1 MNTKDII
8 KKIRRIEISTNR
20 LVTNIFA
27 GEYESAFKGRGMEF
41 DEVREY
47 QHGDEVRTID
57 WNVTAKMGHP
67 FVKKFV
73 EERELIMILLVDVSG
88 STKFGTYQQ
97 KKSDIIAEI
106 SALLAFAAIKNND
119 KVGLICFTDQVE
131 LFIPPRKGKKHVLRL
146 IRDILYC
153 EPKRVTTDLG
163 EALSFLE
170 RIQKR
175 KSVVFLISDFRD
187 NNYEKPLKRI
197 NSRHDLVAISVA
209 DRRETEFPDVGLIE
223 LEDTE
228 TGEIILFD
236 SSSTKTRRHFQ
247 EKNLDEIN
255 KRKKNFLKNKIDNI
269 EIYAD
274 QPYTQS
280 LIHFFQYRHRKER

>member
-88 STKFGTYQQ
+88 STEFGTYQQ

-106 SALLAFAAIKNND
+106 SALLAFAAIRNND

-247 EKNLDEIN
+247 KKNLDEIN

-280 LIHFFQYRHRKER
+280 LIHFFQYRHRKDR

>member
-88 STKFGTYQQ
+88 STEFGTYQQ

-106 SALLAFAAIKNND
+106 
-119 KVGLICFTDQVE
+119 
-131 LFIPPRKGKKHVLRL
+131 
-146 IRDILYC
+146 
-153 EPKRVTTDLG
+153 
-163 EALSFLE
+163 
-170 RIQKR
+170 
-175 KSVVFLISDFRD
+175 
-187 NNYEKPLKRI
+187 
-197 NSRHDLVAISVA
+197 
-209 DRRETEFPDVGLIE
+209 
-223 LEDTE
+223 
-228 TGEIILFD
+228 
-236 SSSTKTRRHFQ
+236 
-247 EKNLDEIN
+247 
-255 KRKKNFLKNKIDNI
+255 
-269 EIYAD
+269 
-274 QPYTQS
+274 
-280 LIHFFQYRHRKER
+280 

>member
-88 STKFGTYQQ
+88 STEFGTYQQ

-106 SALLAFAAIKNND
+106 SALLAFAAIRNND

-175 KSVVFLISDFRD
+175 KSIVFLISDFRD

-247 EKNLDEIN
+247 KKNLDEIN

-280 LIHFFQYRHRKER
+280 LIHFFQYRHRKDR

>member
-20 LVTNIFA
+20 LVNNIFA
-27 GEYESAFKGRGMEF
+27 GEYESAFKGKGMEF

-47 QHGDEVRTID
+47 QHGDEVRTIE

-73 EERELIMILLVDVSG
+73 EERELIIMLLVDVSS
-88 STKFGTYQQ
+88 STEFGTHQQ
-97 KKSDIIAEI
+97 KKSEIIAEI

-146 IRDILYC
+146 IRDILYF
-153 EPKRVTTDLG
+153 ESKRTATDLKTV
-163 EALSFLE
+163 LSFLE

-187 NNYEKPLKRI
+187 DDYEKPLQRI
-197 NSRHDLVAISVA
+197 NPRHDLIAIVVA

-228 TGEIILFD
+228 TGDIILFD
-236 SSSTKTRRHFQ
+236 SSSAKTRQYYQ
-247 EKNLDEIN
+247 EKNLDEIT
-255 KRKKNFLKNKIDNI
+255 KRQKFFLKNKIDNI
-269 EIYAD
+269 AIHAD
-274 QPYTQS
+274 QSYTQS
-280 LIHFFQYRHRKER
+280 LIHFFQYRHKKGR

>member
-88 STKFGTYQQ
+88 STEFGTYQQ

-197 NSRHDLVAISVA
+197 NARHDLVAISGA

-247 EKNLDEIN
+247 KKNLDEIN
-255 KRKKNFLKNKIDNI
+255 KRKKFFLENKIDNI
-269 EIYAD
+269 EIYTD

-280 LIHFFQYRHRKER
+280 LIHFFQYRHRKDR

>member
-88 STKFGTYQQ
+88 STEFGTYQQ

-106 SALLAFAAIKNND
+106 SALLAFAAIRNND

-187 NNYEKPLKRI
+187 DNYEKPLKRI
-197 NSRHDLVAISVA
+197 NPRHDLVAISVA

-247 EKNLDEIN
+247 KKNLDEIN
-255 KRKKNFLKNKIDNI
+255 KRKKIFLENKIDNI

-280 LIHFFQYRHRKER
+280 LIHFFQYRHRKDR

>member
-88 STKFGTYQQ
+88 STEFGTYQQ

-106 SALLAFAAIKNND
+106 SALLAFAAIRNND

-187 NNYEKPLKRI
+187 DNYEKPLKRI
-197 NSRHDLVAISVA
+197 NPRHDLVAISVA

-247 EKNLDEIN
+247 KKNLDEIN
-255 KRKKNFLKNKIDNI
+255 KRKKIFLKNKIDNI

-280 LIHFFQYRHRKER
+280 LIHFFQYRHRKDR

>member
-20 LVTNIFA
+20 LVNNIFA
-27 GEYESAFKGRGMEF
+27 GEYESAFKGKGMEF

-73 EERELIMILLVDVSG
+73 EERELIIMLLVDVSG
-88 STKFGTYQQ
+88 STEFGTHQQ
-97 KKSDIIAEI
+97 KKSEIIAEI

-146 IRDILYC
+146 IRDILYF
-153 EPKRVTTDLG
+153 ESKRTATDLKTV
-163 EALSFLE
+163 LSFLE

-187 NNYEKPLKRI
+187 DDYEKPLKRI
-197 NSRHDLVAISVA
+197 NPRHDLIAIVVA

-228 TGEIILFD
+228 TGDIILFD
-236 SSSTKTRRHFQ
+236 SSSAKTRQYYQ
-247 EKNLDEIN
+247 EKNLDEIT
-255 KRKKNFLKNKIDNI
+255 KRQKFFLKNKIDNI
-269 EIYAD
+269 AIHAD
-274 QPYTQS
+274 QSYTQS
-280 LIHFFQYRHRKER
+280 LIHFFQYRHKKGR

>member
-88 STKFGTYQQ
+88 STEFGTYQQ

-197 NSRHDLVAISVA
+197 NPRHDLVAISVA

-255 KRKKNFLKNKIDNI
+255 KRKKFFLENKIDNI

-280 LIHFFQYRHRKER
+280 LIHFFQYRHRKDR

>member
-88 STKFGTYQQ
+88 STEFGTYQQ

-106 SALLAFAAIKNND
+106 SALLAFAAIRNND

-197 NSRHDLVAISVA
+197 NPRHDLVAISVA

-247 EKNLDEIN
+247 KKNLDEIN
-255 KRKKNFLKNKIDNI
+255 KRKKIFLKNKIDNI
-269 EIYAD
+269 EINTD

-280 LIHFFQYRHRKER
+280 LIHFFQYRHRKDR

>member
-88 STKFGTYQQ
+88 STEFGTYQQ

-175 KSVVFLISDFRD
+175 KSIVFLISDFRD

-197 NSRHDLVAISVA
+197 NPRHDLVAISVA

-247 EKNLDEIN
+247 KKNLDEIN
-255 KRKKNFLKNKIDNI
+255 KRKKFFLENKIDNI
-269 EIYAD
+269 EIYTD

-280 LIHFFQYRHRKER
+280 LIHFFQYRHRKDR

>member
-47 QHGDEVRTID
+47 QYGDEVRTID

-88 STKFGTYQQ
+88 STEFGTYQQ

-197 NSRHDLVAISVA
+197 NPRHDLVAISVA

-247 EKNLDEIN
+247 KKNLDEIN
-255 KRKKNFLKNKIDNI
+255 KRKKFFLENKIDNI
-269 EIYAD
+269 EIYTD

-280 LIHFFQYRHRKER
+280 LIHFFQYRHRKDR

>member
-88 STKFGTYQQ
+88 STEFGTYQQ

-106 SALLAFAAIKNND
+106 SALLAFAAIRNND

-197 NSRHDLVAISVA
+197 NPRHDLVAISVA

-247 EKNLDEIN
+247 KKNLDEIN
-255 KRKKNFLKNKIDNI
+255 KRKKFFLENKIDNI
-269 EIYAD
+269 EINAD

-280 LIHFFQYRHRKER
+280 LIHFFQYRHRKDR

>member
-27 GEYESAFKGRGMEF
+27 GEYESAFKGKGMEF

-88 STKFGTYQQ
+88 STEFGTYQQ

-106 SALLAFAAIKNND
+106 SALLAFAAIRNND

-146 IRDILYC
+146 IRDILYF
-153 EPKRVTTDLG
+153 ESKRTATDLKTV
-163 EALSFLE
+163 LSFLE

-187 NNYEKPLKRI
+187 DDYEKPLQRI
-197 NSRHDLVAISVA
+197 NPRHDLVAISVA

-247 EKNLDEIN
+247 KKNLDEIN
-255 KRKKNFLKNKIDNI
+255 KRKKIFLKNKIDNI

-280 LIHFFQYRHRKER
+280 LIHFFQYRHRKDR

>member
-47 QHGDEVRTID
+47 QHGDEIRTID

-73 EERELIMILLVDVSG
+73 EERELIMMLLVDVSG

-106 SALLAFAAIKNND
+106 SALLAFSAVKNND

-153 EPKRVTTDLG
+153 KPKRVTTDLG

-187 NNYEKPLKRI
+187 NDYEKPLKRI
-197 NSRHDLVAISVA
+197 NPRHDLVAISVT

-236 SSSTKTRRHFQ
+236 SSSTKTRRYFQ
-247 EKNLDEIN
+247 EKNLSETN
-255 KRKKNFLKNKIDNI
+255 KRQKNFLKNKIDNI
-269 EIYAD
+269 EIYTD

-280 LIHFFQYRHRKER
+280 LIRFFQHRQRKER

>member
-88 STKFGTYQQ
+88 STEFGTYQQ

-197 NSRHDLVAISVA
+197 NPRHDLIAIVVA

-247 EKNLDEIN
+247 KKNLDEIN
-255 KRKKNFLKNKIDNI
+255 KRKKFFLENKIDNI
-269 EIYAD
+269 EIYTD

-280 LIHFFQYRHRKER
+280 LIHFFQYRHRKDR

>member
-88 STKFGTYQQ
+88 STEFGTYQQ

-106 SALLAFAAIKNND
+106 SALLAFAAIRNND

-197 NSRHDLVAISVA
+197 NPRHDLVAISVA

-255 KRKKNFLKNKIDNI
+255 KRKKIFLKNKIDNI

-280 LIHFFQYRHRKER
+280 LIHFFSVPT

>member
-88 STKFGTYQQ
+88 STEFGTYQQ

-197 NSRHDLVAISVA
+197 NPRHDLVAISVA

-247 EKNLDEIN
+247 KKNLDEIN
-255 KRKKNFLKNKIDNI
+255 KRKKIFLENKIDNI
-269 EIYAD
+269 EIYTD

-280 LIHFFQYRHRKER
+280 LIHFFQYRHRKDR

>member
-88 STKFGTYQQ
+88 STEFGTYQQ

-146 IRDILYC
+146 IRDILYF
-153 EPKRVTTDLG
+153 ESKRTATDLKTV
-163 EALSFLE
+163 LSFLE

-197 NSRHDLVAISVA
+197 NPRHDLVAISVA

-247 EKNLDEIN
+247 KKNLDEIN
-255 KRKKNFLKNKIDNI
+255 KRKKFFLENKIDNI
-269 EIYAD
+269 EIYTD

-280 LIHFFQYRHRKER
+280 LIHFFQYRHRKDR

>member
-88 STKFGTYQQ
+88 STEFGTYQQ

-106 SALLAFAAIKNND
+106 SALLAFAAIRNND

-197 NSRHDLVAISVA
+197 NPRHDLVAISVA

-255 KRKKNFLKNKIDNI
+255 KRKKIFLKNKIDNI

>member
-88 STKFGTYQQ
+88 STEFGTYQQ

-197 NSRHDLVAISVA
+197 NPRHDLVAISVA

-247 EKNLDEIN
+247 KKNLDEIN
-255 KRKKNFLKNKIDNI
+255 KRKKIFLKNKIDNI

-280 LIHFFQYRHRKER
+280 LIHFFQYRHRKDR

>member
-20 LVTNIFA
+20 LVNNIFA
-27 GEYESAFKGRGMEF
+27 GEYESAFKGKGMEF

-73 EERELIMILLVDVSG
+73 EERELIIMLLVDVSG
-88 STKFGTYQQ
+88 STEFGTHQQ
-97 KKSDIIAEI
+97 KKSEIIAEI

-146 IRDILYC
+146 IRDILHF
-153 EPKRVTTDLG
+153 ESKRTATDLKTV
-163 EALSFLE
+163 LSFLE

-187 NNYEKPLKRI
+187 DDYEKPLQRI
-197 NSRHDLVAISVA
+197 NPRHDLIAIVVA

-228 TGEIILFD
+228 TGDIILFD
-236 SSSTKTRRHFQ
+236 SSSAKTRQYYQ
-247 EKNLDEIN
+247 EKNLDEIT
-255 KRKKNFLKNKIDNI
+255 KRQKFFLKNKIDNI
-269 EIYAD
+269 AIHAD
-274 QPYTQS
+274 QSYTQS
-280 LIHFFQYRHRKER
+280 LIHFFQYRHKKGR

>member
-57 WNVTAKMGHP
+57 WNVTAKMGQP

-88 STKFGTYQQ
+88 STEFGTYQQ

-106 SALLAFAAIKNND
+106 SALLAFAAIRNND

-187 NNYEKPLKRI
+187 DNYEKPLKRI
-197 NSRHDLVAISVA
+197 NPRHDLVAISVA

-247 EKNLDEIN
+247 KKNLDEIN
-255 KRKKNFLKNKIDNI
+255 KRKKFFLENKIDNI

-280 LIHFFQYRHRKER
+280 LIHFFQYRHRKDR

>member
-88 STKFGTYQQ
+88 STEFGTYQQ

-106 SALLAFAAIKNND
+106 SALLAFAAIRNND

-197 NSRHDLVAISVA
+197 NPRHDLVAISVA
-209 DRRETEFPDVGLIE
+209 DRRETEFTDVGLIE

-247 EKNLDEIN
+247 KKNLDEIN

-280 LIHFFQYRHRKER
+280 LIHFFQYRHRKDR

>member
-88 STKFGTYQQ
+88 STEFGTYQQ

-197 NSRHDLVAISVA
+197 NPRHDLVAISVA

-247 EKNLDEIN
+247 KKNLDEIN
-255 KRKKNFLKNKIDNI
+255 KRKKIFLKNKIDNI

>member
-20 LVTNIFA
+20 LVNNIFA
-27 GEYESAFKGRGMEF
+27 GEYESAFKGKGMEF

-73 EERELIMILLVDVSG
+73 EERELIIMLLVDVSG
-88 STKFGTYQQ
+88 STEFGTHQQ
-97 KKSDIIAEI
+97 KKSEIIAEI

-146 IRDILYC
+146 IRDILYF
-153 EPKRVTTDLG
+153 ESKRTATDLKTV
-163 EALSFLE
+163 LSFLE

-187 NNYEKPLKRI
+187 DDYEKPLQRI
-197 NSRHDLVAISVA
+197 NPRHDLIAIVVA

-228 TGEIILFD
+228 TGDIILFD
-236 SSSTKTRRHFQ
+236 SSSAKTRQYYQ
-247 EKNLDEIN
+247 EKNLDEITQRQ
-255 KRKKNFLKNKIDNI
+255 KFFLKNKIDNI
-269 EIYAD
+269 AIHAD
-274 QPYTQS
+274 QSYTQS
-280 LIHFFQYRHRKER
+280 LIHFFQYRHKKGR

>member
-88 STKFGTYQQ
+88 STEFGTYQQ

-106 SALLAFAAIKNND
+106 SALLAFAAI
-119 KVGLICFTDQVE
+119 
-131 LFIPPRKGKKHVLRL
+131 
-146 IRDILYC
+146 
-153 EPKRVTTDLG
+153 
-163 EALSFLE
+163 
-170 RIQKR
+170 
-175 KSVVFLISDFRD
+175 
-187 NNYEKPLKRI
+187 
-197 NSRHDLVAISVA
+197 
-209 DRRETEFPDVGLIE
+209 
-223 LEDTE
+223 
-228 TGEIILFD
+228 
-236 SSSTKTRRHFQ
+236 
-247 EKNLDEIN
+247 
-255 KRKKNFLKNKIDNI
+255 
-269 EIYAD
+269 
-274 QPYTQS
+274 
-280 LIHFFQYRHRKER
+280 

>member
-27 GEYESAFKGRGMEF
+27 GEYESAFIGRGMEF

-88 STKFGTYQQ
+88 STEFGTYQQ

-197 NSRHDLVAISVA
+197 NPRHDLVAISVA

-247 EKNLDEIN
+247 KKNLDEIN
-255 KRKKNFLKNKIDNI
+255 KRKKIFLKNKIDNI

-280 LIHFFQYRHRKER
+280 LIHFFQYRHRKDR

>member
-88 STKFGTYQQ
+88 STEFGTYQQ

-106 SALLAFAAIKNND
+106 SALLAFAAIRNND

-187 NNYEKPLKRI
+187 DNYEKPLKRI
-197 NSRHDLVAISVA
+197 NPRHDLVAISVA

-247 EKNLDEIN
+247 KKNLDEIN
-255 KRKKNFLKNKIDNI
+255 KRKKFFLENKIDNI

-280 LIHFFQYRHRKER
+280 LIHFFQYRHRKDR

>member
-88 STKFGTYQQ
+88 STEFGTYQQ

-106 SALLAFAAIKNND
+106 SALLAFAAIRNND

-197 NSRHDLVAISVA
+197 NPRHDLVAISVA

-247 EKNLDEIN
+247 KKNLDEIN
-255 KRKKNFLKNKIDNI
+255 KRKKFFLENKIDNI

>member
-88 STKFGTYQQ
+88 STEFGTYQQ

-106 SALLAFAAIKNND
+106 SALLAFAAIRNND

-163 EALSFLE
+163 ETLSFLE

-175 KSVVFLISDFRD
+175 KSIVFLISDFRD

-197 NSRHDLVAISVA
+197 NPRHDLVAISVA

-236 SSSTKTRRHFQ
+236 SSSTKTRHHFQ
-247 EKNLDEIN
+247 KKNLDEIN
-255 KRKKNFLKNKIDNI
+255 KRKKIFLKNKIDNI

>member
-88 STKFGTYQQ
+88 STEFGTYQQ

-197 NSRHDLVAISVA
+197 NPRHDLVAISVA

-247 EKNLDEIN
+247 KKNLDEIN
-255 KRKKNFLKNKIDNI
+255 KRKKFFLENKIDNI
-269 EIYAD
+269 EINAD

-280 LIHFFQYRHRKER
+280 LIHFFQYRHRKDR

>member
-88 STKFGTYQQ
+88 STEFGTYQQ

-106 SALLAFAAIKNND
+106 SALLAFAAIRNND

-187 NNYEKPLKRI
+187 DNYEKPLKRI
-197 NSRHDLVAISVA
+197 NPRHDLVAISVA

-255 KRKKNFLKNKIDNI
+255 KRKKFFLENKIDNI

-280 LIHFFQYRHRKER
+280 LIHFFQYRHRKDR

>member
-88 STKFGTYQQ
+88 STEFGTYQQ

-197 NSRHDLVAISVA
+197 NPRHDLVAISVA

-247 EKNLDEIN
+247 KKNLDEIN
-255 KRKKNFLKNKIDNI
+255 KRKKFFLENKIDNI
-269 EIYAD
+269 EIYTD

-280 LIHFFQYRHRKER
+280 LIHFFQYRHRKDR

>member
-88 STKFGTYQQ
+88 STEFGTYQQ

-106 SALLAFAAIKNND
+106 SALLAFAAIRNND

-187 NNYEKPLKRI
+187 DNYEKPLKRI
-197 NSRHDLVAISVA
+197 NPRHDLVAISVA
-209 DRRETEFPDVGLIE
+209 DRRETEFPDIGLIE

-247 EKNLDEIN
+247 KKNLDEIN
-255 KRKKNFLKNKIDNI
+255 KRKKFFLENKIDNI

>member
-20 LVTNIFA
+20 LVNNIFA
-27 GEYESAFKGRGMEF
+27 GEYESAFKGKGMEF

-57 WNVTAKMGHP
+57 WNVTAKMGYP

-73 EERELIMILLVDVSG
+73 EERELIMMLLVDVSG
-88 STKFGTYQQ
+88 STEFGTHQQ
-97 KKSDIIAEI
+97 KKSEIIAEI

-146 IRDILYC
+146 IRDILYF
-153 EPKRVTTDLG
+153 ESKRTATDLKTV
-163 EALSFLE
+163 LSFLE

-187 NNYEKPLKRI
+187 DDYEKPLQRI
-197 NSRHDLVAISVA
+197 NPRHDLIAIVVA

-228 TGEIILFD
+228 TGDIILFD
-236 SSSTKTRRHFQ
+236 SSSAKTRQYYQ
-247 EKNLDEIN
+247 EKNLDEIT
-255 KRKKNFLKNKIDNI
+255 KRQKNFLKNKIDNI
-269 EIYAD
+269 EIHAD
-274 QPYTQS
+274 QSYTQS
-280 LIHFFQYRHRKER
+280 LIHFFQYRHKKGR

>member
-88 STKFGTYQQ
+88 STEFGTYQQ

-197 NSRHDLVAISVA
+197 NPRHDLVAISVA

-255 KRKKNFLKNKIDNI
+255 KRKKIFLENKIDNI
-269 EIYAD
+269 EIYTD

-280 LIHFFQYRHRKER
+280 LIHFFQYRHRKDR

>member
-88 STKFGTYQQ
+88 STEFGTYQQ

-106 SALLAFAAIKNND
+106 SALLAFAAIRNND

-187 NNYEKPLKRI
+187 DNYEKPLKRI
-197 NSRHDLVAISVA
+197 NPRHDLVAISVA

-247 EKNLDEIN
+247 KKNLDEIN
-255 KRKKNFLKNKIDNI
+255 KRKKFFLENKIDNI

>member
-88 STKFGTYQQ
+88 STEFGTYQQ

-106 SALLAFAAIKNND
+106 SALLAFAAIRNND

-187 NNYEKPLKRI
+187 DNYEKPLKRI
-197 NSRHDLVAISVA
+197 NPRHDLVAISVA
-209 DRRETEFPDVGLIE
+209 DRRETEFPDIGLIE

-255 KRKKNFLKNKIDNI
+255 KRKKIFLKNKIDNI
-269 EIYAD
+269 EINTD

-280 LIHFFQYRHRKER
+280 LIHFFQYRHRKDR

>member
-88 STKFGTYQQ
+88 STEFGTYQQ

-106 SALLAFAAIKNND
+106 SALLAFAAIRNND

-197 NSRHDLVAISVA
+197 NPRHDLVAISVA

-247 EKNLDEIN
+247 KKNLDEIN
-255 KRKKNFLKNKIDNI
+255 KRKKIFLKNKIDNI

-280 LIHFFQYRHRKER
+280 LIHFFQYRHRKDR